1 MAGLALYGGVYWRGH
16 CNARE
21 KVWSLDN
28 GRIRKMY
35 HNNDLTMKNKVACII
50 CFKNGMRDRSKEKE
64 N

>member
-1 MAGLALYGGVYWRGH
+1 M
-16 CNARE
+16 
-21 KVWSLDN
+21 DN